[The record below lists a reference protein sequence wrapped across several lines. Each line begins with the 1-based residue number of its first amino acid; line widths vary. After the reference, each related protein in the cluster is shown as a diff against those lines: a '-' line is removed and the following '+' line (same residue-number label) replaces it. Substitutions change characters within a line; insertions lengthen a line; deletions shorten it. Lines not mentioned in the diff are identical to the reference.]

1 MMNKWVSEFY
11 NFVIIFL
18 FGVEAINNKIKSREW
33 SRLFVFL
40 HQLNLLH
47 HKLIN
52 HFLNHI
58 NIINLLNKILI
69 LRRNRKLLFKF
80 KLNQIS
86 IPLQMIFKL
95 QQIIHNRT
103 IHNQTRKLKRL
114 ILFQIF
120 FSQNTIFT

>member
-40 HQLNLLH
+40 YQLNLLH
-47 HKLIN
+47 HKLI
-52 HFLNHI
+52 HHLLNHI
-58 NIINLLNKILI
+58 QIPNLL
-69 LRRNRKLLFKF
+69 RKTLLFRRSRKPLLKF

-103 IHNQTRKLKRL
+103 IHNQTRKLKRF
-114 ILFQIF
+114 ILFQILL
-120 FSQNTIFT
+120 SPNTIFT